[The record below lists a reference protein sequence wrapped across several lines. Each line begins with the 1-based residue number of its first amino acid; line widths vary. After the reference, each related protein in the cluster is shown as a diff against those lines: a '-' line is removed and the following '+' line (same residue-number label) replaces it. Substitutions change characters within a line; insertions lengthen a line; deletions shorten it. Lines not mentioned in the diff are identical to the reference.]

1 MDHSTVAL
9 MIDGFSGHDENCID
23 PHQQVKVFK
32 FPPNVT
38 ALYQPLDQGIIA
50 ALKTGYKSR
59 LLEKL
64 VEVVGNFEQLQVLA
78 SQLPAGCAGLR
89 YECPPHVGDA
99 CLLLKDAW
107 DNLSPSAIVGCWG
120 HSRCLGVAEA
130 AEMVSIGRDYQKE
143 VQSECIHGMCKV
155 LSCLSLSDP
164 SVTQMGLDCVT
175 KAVHDVQDTAT
186 SMLQSWL
193 DLEEEEPG

>member
-1 MDHSTVAL
+1 MANEGDQRQKGRGCKALKAKDHLTIVLFVNATGTCKVDPVVIGSEKKPRCFKDNPPTVPYFWQKNAWNNQVNYRKWWDTVPKIPCMDHSTVAL

-23 PHQQVKVFK
+23 PYQQVKVFK

-78 SQLPAGCAGLR
+78 SQLPAGCAGL
-89 YECPPHVGDA
+89 H
-99 CLLLKDAW
+99 
-107 DNLSPSAIVGCWG
+107 
-120 HSRCLGVAEA
+120 
-130 AEMVSIGRDYQKE
+130 
-143 VQSECIHGMCKV
+143 
-155 LSCLSLSDP
+155 
-164 SVTQMGLDCVT
+164 
-175 KAVHDVQDTAT
+175 
-186 SMLQSWL
+186 
-193 DLEEEEPG
+193 